1 MLAERDFPQET
12 VLPDRSLSME
22 TLIAQL
28 LKDHPTDTRQ
38 MPALNYLQSDRT
50 GSTAS
55 VPLTIADTASGSHGV
70 DVHVAANLD
79 LEKPT
84 TPICF
89 EINGQQL
96 TLPLNAS
103 LVIGRV
109 SAQPDDSCPDVALN
123 AFRAAEQGVS
133 RQHLRITRKG
143 EIVYVSDL
151 GSTNGTCLN
160 GRPLPRNRYR
170 IVNSGDELQLGA
182 LKLIVKF

>member
-1 MLAERDFPQET
+1 MLAERDFT
-12 VLPDRSLSME
+12 DLPDRSLSIEM
-22 TLIAQL
+22 LVDQL
-28 LKDHPTDTRQ
+28 LRDHASDTRQ
-38 MPALNYLQSDRT
+38 MTVLNYRLSDRT

-55 VPLTIADTASGSHGV
+55 GPVTIEDTASEPQGV
-70 DVHVAANLD
+70 DVLVAPNLD
-79 LEKPT
+79 LDEAQPT